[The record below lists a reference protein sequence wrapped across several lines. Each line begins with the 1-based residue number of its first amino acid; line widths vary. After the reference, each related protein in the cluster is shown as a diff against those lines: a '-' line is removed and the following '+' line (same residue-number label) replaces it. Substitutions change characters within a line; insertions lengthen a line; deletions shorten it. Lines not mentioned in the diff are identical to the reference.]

1 MRKFTSALLCCSL
14 CTLCGALSCAAAA
27 NKTPTDPKAVTSEAA
42 SLLIDG
48 ALHDGV
54 AYARLTELTDEV
66 GPRLSGS
73 PGAAVAV
80 SWAEAKFKADGI
92 SVHLEPV
99 LVPHW
104 VRNHESGEIVSPA
117 LKTPRPLALTA
128 LGGSGGTPA
137 GGVTAEVV
145 EVRSLAE
152 LGALGEKVRGKIVLF
167 QHDMAVAHDY
177 GLTSGLRA
185 NGPVA
190 AARLGAV
197 AALIRSL
204 ATASFRSPHTGMM
217 KADPKLPIPG
227 AALSVEDAE
236 QIHRLLANGPVT
248 VHLDLG
254 AETLADAPSFN
265 VVAEVRGREKPEEIV
280 LIGAHLD
287 SWDLA
292 TGAIDDGAG
301 VAMVMEALR
310 VISKLPV
317 APRRTVRAVLFMNEE
332 NGIRGGLAYAKDYAA
347 DIQHHIAVLEADIG
361 AGRPLGFTVHGGAGA
376 VALLRP
382 YLEPL
387 DKLGSASVTEGDR
400 GGADI
405 SPLAKVDSPPP
416 VIELDQDTTHYFDV
430 HHSAADTLDKVE
442 PRALAESTAAV
453 AWVTYSLAEMP
464 ETLPRPAKSAE

>member
-1 MRKFTSALLCCSL
+1 MRQFRSALLCFS
-14 CTLCGALSCAAAA
+14 TLALSCAAATD
-27 NKTPTDPKAVTSEAA
+27 KTPTASGAVTSGAA
-42 SLLIDG
+42 SLLING
-48 ALHDGV
+48 ALRDGV
-54 AYARLTELTDEV
+54 AYARLTELTDQV

-73 PGAAVAV
+73 PGAAAAV
-80 SWAEAKFKADGI
+80 SWAEAKFKEDGI
-92 SVHLEPV
+92 SVHLESV

-104 VRNHESGEIVSPA
+104 VRQHESGEIVSPA

-137 GGVTAEVV
+137 GGVNAEVI

-152 LGALGEKVRGKIVLF
+152 LAALGEKVRGKIVLF

-177 GLTSGLRA
+177 GKSAGLRA
-185 NGPVA
+185 NGPAA

-217 KADPKLPIPG
+217 KADPKFPIPG
-227 AALSVEDAE
+227 AALAVEDAQ

-254 AETLADAPSFN
+254 AETLEDAPSFN
-265 VVAEVRGREKPEEIV
+265 VVAEVRGSEKPEEIV

-310 VISKLPV
+310 VISKLP
-317 APRRTVRAVLFMNEE
+317 APPRRTVRAVLFMNEE
-332 NGIRGGLAYAKDYAA
+332 NGLRGGLAYAKDHAA
-347 DIQHHIAVLEADIG
+347 EIPHHVAVLEADIG
-361 AGRPLGFTVHGGAGA
+361 AGKPLGFTVHGGAGA
-376 VALLRP
+376 VALLQP
-382 YLEPL
+382 YLKPL
-387 DKLGSASVTEGDR
+387 EEFGSASLAEGDR

-405 SPLAKVDSPPP
+405 SPLAKADSPPP

-453 AWVTYSLAEMP
+453 AWVAYSLAEMP
-464 ETLPRPAKSAE
+464 DTLPRPAKSTE